1 VPALLLVHAFPV
13 DAGMWAGQSSELSG
27 QATVVAPSLPG
38 FGGTPA
44 AGEVMTMDAAADFLA
59 EELDRAAIDRAVV
72 CGVSMGGYVAFS
84 LWRRHRDRIAGLVL
98 ADTRAEPDDEA
109 GRERR
114 RAVAEK
120 ARFEG
125 SEAIA
130 ADPPPLL
137 SEGADPALWER
148 VRDMIRR
155 QPGSSLAA
163 ASLGMAERPD
173 SRPILPEIDVPTTV
187 LVGSADTLTPPPMSE
202 AMAEAIPGA
211 ELVVLEGAG
220 HLSNLEDPDG
230 FTGALRDLLR
240 RAAD

>member
-1 VPALLLVHAFPV
+1 VPPLLLVHAFPV
-13 DAGMWAGQSSELSG
+13 DAGMWADQIAALSG
-27 QATVVAPSLPG
+27 ETTVLAPSLPG
-38 FGGTPA
+38 FGGTSPVGNVLA
-44 AGEVMTMDAAADFLA
+44 MDAAADFLA
-59 EELDRAAIDRAVV
+59 EELGRAATDRAVV
-72 CGVSMGGYVAFS
+72 CGLSMGGYVAFA
-84 LWRRHRDRIAGLVL
+84 LWRRHRDRIVGLAL

-114 RAVAEK
+114 RGVAEK
-120 ARFEG
+120 ARSRG

-137 SEGADPALWER
+137 SEGADPALWGR

-155 QPGSSLAA
+155 QPGTSIAA

-173 SRPILPEIDVPTTV
+173 SRPILPQIDVPTTV
-187 LVGSADTLTPPPMSE
+187 IVGSADTLTPPPMSQ

-220 HLSNLEDPDG
+220 HLSNLEAPDG
-230 FTGALRDLLR
+230 FTAALRDLLS
-240 RAAD
+240 RAA